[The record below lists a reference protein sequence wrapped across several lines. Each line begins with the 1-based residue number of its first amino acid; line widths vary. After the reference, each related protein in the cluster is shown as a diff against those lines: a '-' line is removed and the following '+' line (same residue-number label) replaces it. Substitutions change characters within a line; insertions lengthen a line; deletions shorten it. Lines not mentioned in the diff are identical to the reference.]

1 MNFLLYLILQKKLKH
16 SVTFRQ
22 NSILAEVK
30 SRIKNFIRNRGIS
43 TGTVKGV
50 DTDGVERIYTLANS
64 PEIFKEND
72 FDEMISGLDR
82 LNLSNLSENNIVK
95 MLVETAR
102 EYRECFEIPRR

>member
-1 MNFLLYLILQKKLKH
+1 M
-16 SVTFRQ
+16 
-22 NSILAEVK
+22 
-30 SRIKNFIRNRGIS
+30 
-43 TGTVKGV
+43 
-50 DTDGVERIYTLANS
+50 ERIYTLANS